1 MTNVIPLDPKK
12 RILASLRP
20 ASLSEAQAAVAVL
33 AKALPI
39 MPSILLAQLVVARL
53 AARCSS
59 AASMRL
65 LLLLPP
71 RPPWPR
77 ARCESPA
84 LALGIASLLIG
95 FASLPGFQAR
105 ARGLAAHSTRLP

>member
-1 MTNVIPLDPKK
+1 MYGVSKLKLGLYGANCSSGRAITLVPN
-12 RILASLRP
+12 AGP
-20 ASLSEAQAAVAVL
+20 A
-33 AKALPI
+33 
-39 MPSILLAQLVVARL
+39 LLAQLVVVRL